1 MIGSPSKCQ
10 MRNVECWNGVD
21 FHTTQREIRN
31 QQRVL
36 SLTDGQPPLTLSL
49 SLSLPMHLSVLWK
62 EGGRGNRAWWLQVSL
77 GKSVLAA
84 TAAALCGQRLPLT
97 DQIKMSCP
105 ACPSIYRYVSSVCAL
120 PKQCLCVCATVND
133 QFAKPTILLLLLP
146 PVPLSSGK
154 SQPAAV
160 AIRVFR
166 ILVTASHLSVACD
179 KS

>member
-49 SLSLPMHLSVLWK
+49 PMHLSVLWK
-62 EGGRGNRAWWLQVSL
+62 EGERGNRAWWLQVSL

-97 DQIKMSCP
+97 GQIKMSCQ

-120 PKQCLCVCATVND
+120 PKLCVCVFVCVLQLMTNLPSPQSSCSSCPPFHSRQGNRSQQLS
-133 QFAKPTILLLLLP
+133 QFAFF
-146 PVPLSSGK
+146 G
-154 SQPAAV
+154 
-160 AIRVFR
+160 FW
-166 ILVTASHLSVACD
+166 
-179 KS
+179 

>member
-1 MIGSPSKCQ
+1 

-36 SLTDGQPPLTLSL
+36 SLTDDQPSPSL
-49 SLSLPMHLSVLWK
+49 SICLCICLCLWK
-62 EGGRGNRAWWLQVSL
+62 ERGKGNRAWWLQVSL

-105 ACPSIYRYVSSVCAL
+105 ACPSIYRCVSSVCAL
-120 PKQCLCVCATVND
+120 LKLCVCLCVCVLQLMTNLPSPQSSCCSSPFHSRQGNRSQQLS
-133 QFAKPTILLLLLP
+133 QFAFF
-146 PVPLSSGK
+146 G
-154 SQPAAV
+154 
-160 AIRVFR
+160 FW
-166 ILVTASHLSVACD
+166 
-179 KS
+179 